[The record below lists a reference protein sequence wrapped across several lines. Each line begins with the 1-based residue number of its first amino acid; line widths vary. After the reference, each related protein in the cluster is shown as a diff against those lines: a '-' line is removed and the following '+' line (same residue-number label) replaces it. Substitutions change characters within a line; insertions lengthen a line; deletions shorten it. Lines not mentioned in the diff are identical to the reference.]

1 MYSNKTVETGVL
13 FNQCLSLITTPLHLS
28 LRVGRQIQENDWLK
42 RDVGTRKSVPSECL
56 VVRDA

>member
-1 MYSNKTVETGVL
+1 MCSNKTVETGVL
-13 FNQCLSLITTPLHLS
+13 FDQCLSLITTPLHHS

-42 RDVGTRKSVPSECL
+42 QDIGTRKSVSSECL

>member
-13 FNQCLSLITTPLHLS
+13 FNQCLSLITTPLHQS

-42 RDVGTRKSVPSECL
+42 RDVGTRKSVPSDCPVE
-56 VVRDA
+56 RDT